1 MTQEKIRPYEGID
14 MMHMIKHVAKSW
26 WKMLIAMFIFA
37 VLLGGYSYY
46 KNAKAL
52 KTNQKAEQAETVQS
66 EDAGTPSSIKNEEEI
81 LADSGLSQKAADE
94 VLYYTNKY
102 YYNKKQY
109 ERQIAYLQD
118 SILMQMD
125 PNNVWTITLYYDL
138 SVPAAAENGMGQ
150 SSDSAIAASYIAK
163 VSNAE
168 TYDLIAGELGADIDS
183 GYFAE
188 VITGSCLDSL
198 SDVEDVT
205 VLSGKED
212 MKILIRY
219 VDQPG
224 CENIAEIIKERITS
238 VKGDVAGEVGAHQI
252 TLVGEREEQKSDP
265 ELLNDQKNAIAA
277 LGNLSD
283 SVISARTNIEA
294 SEEGVFNQLVEYYQM
309 RDEEKETAIQSTAI
323 AENPE
328 ESDAEEISQDE
339 EEKQEAVS
347 QAKPHVSK
355 KYVALGM
362 FLGIFLIAA
371 YEACKYFFS
380 HTLKQ
385 KKELEEGYRLA
396 VYDSKDKAVIT
407 LVMRSKSE
415 KNGWKTIYTASSRR
429 NPAQDEEELQKLME
443 ADAIMLEEKLNV
455 SSHLKIAELLELCKN
470 LEKPVIGAVVEA

>member
-1 MTQEKIRPYEGID
+1 MTQEKIKPYEGID
-14 MMHMIKHVAKSW
+14 IVHMLRCIAKSW
-26 WKMLIAMFIFA
+26 WKILIAMAIFA

-46 KNAKAL
+46 KNVRGLAA
-52 KTNQKAEQAETVQS
+52 AEAEENRKEEQ
-66 EDAGTPSSIKNEEEI
+66 EDETLAQILAVNEEEI
-81 LADSGLSQKAADE
+81 LENSGLNEKAADE

-138 SVPAAAENGMGQ
+138 SVPAAAEGVMGQ

-163 VSNAE
+163 VSNAK

-183 GYFAE
+183 SYFAE

-224 CENIAEIIKERITS
+224 CEKIAEIIKERIAS
-238 VKGDVAGEVGAHQI
+238 VNGDVVSEVGNHQI

-294 SEEGVFNQLVEYYQM
+294 SEEGVFNELVEYYQL
-309 RDEEKETAIQSTAI
+309 RDAEKENAIQSTVST
-323 AENPE
+323 ENQE
-328 ESDAEEISQDE
+328 DLDE
-339 EEKQEAVS
+339 EDEILNKEEEQEPVS
-347 QAKPHVSK
+347 QAKPQISK
-355 KYVALGM
+355 KYVALGL
-362 FLGIFLIAA
+362 FLGIFVVAV

-385 KKELEEGYRLA
+385 KRELEDAYGLT
-396 VYDSKDKAVIT
+396 VYDSRDKAVIT
-407 LVMRSKSE
+407 FVMRSKRE
-415 KNGWKTIYTASSRR
+415 KNGWKKIYTASSRR

-443 ADAIMLEEKLNV
+443 ADAVMLEEKLNV
-455 SSHLKIAELLELCKN
+455 SSHLEIAGLLELCKN